1 MARVLVT
8 GISGFIAKHVALQL
22 LQAGH
27 EVVGTVRDTARSA
40 SVKETLVRHGADH
53 TKIHFAEADLT
64 SDIGWAAAVAGC
76 DYIQHLAS
84 PFPLAQPDDREAL
97 VPAARDGLLRV
108 VKAGLDAGAK
118 RIVVTSSL
126 AAVMYHPK
134 FKGEFE
140 AGPEDWSDPDWKAIS
155 PYIVSKTRAEQ
166 ALWALLDERGERHRA
181 TVINPGLVLGP
192 SLDERIGTSLSVVEM
207 LLKGAYP
214 ASPPLQFP
222 TVDVRDL
229 AVLHVAAMDSPNTG
243 GLRLLAAADT
253 VSMQEM
259 ALILAAAFP
268 AFSRKIPTKELPAWV
283 VRLMAL
289 FDKNLKSVLA
299 DLGRRRIAKTAYV
312 TEKTGIAFR
321 PAREA
326 IEAAAE
332 SLIEYGVVSPPR

>member
-1 MARVLVT
+1 MAQVLVT

-27 EVVGTVRDTARSA
+27 DVVGTVRDTSKADP
-40 SVKETLVRHGADH
+40 VKDTLVRHGAEH
-53 TKIHFAEADLT
+53 NKIRFVEADLT
-64 SDIGWAAAVAGC
+64 RDDGWAEAVAGC

-84 PFPLAQPDDREAL
+84 PFPLAQPEDREAL
-97 VPAARDGLLRV
+97 VPEARDGMLRV

-140 AGPEDWSDPDWKAIS
+140 AGPEAWSDPEWKALS
-155 PYIVSKTRAEQ
+155 PYIISKTRAEQ
-166 ALWALLDERGERHRA
+166 ALWALLDERGERERV

-214 ASPPLQFP
+214 ASPPMRFP

-229 AVLHVAAMDSPNTG
+229 AALHVAAMDSPNTG
-243 GLRLLAAADT
+243 GQRLLAAADT

-268 AFSRKIPTKELPAWV
+268 AFSKKIPTGELPAWV
-283 VRLMAL
+283 VRFMAL
-289 FDKNLKSVLA
+289 FDKNLKSITA
-299 DLGRRRIAKTAYV
+299 DLGRKRIAKTAYV

-321 PAREA
+321 PAKEA

-332 SLIEYGVVSPPR
+332 SLIEYGVVKPPR

>member
-27 EVVGTVRDTARSA
+27 EVVGTVRDAARSA
-40 SVKETLVRHGADH
+40 PVKETLVRHGADH

-64 SDIGWAAAVAGC
+64 RDNGWAAAVAGC

-134 FKGEFE
+134 FKGQFE

-214 ASPPLQFP
+214 ASPPLLFP

-229 AVLHVAAMDSPNTG
+229 AALHVAAMDSPNTG

-283 VRLMAL
+283 VRFMAL
-289 FDKNLKSVLA
+289 FDRNLKSVLA

-332 SLIEYGVVSPPR
+332 SLIEYGVVRPPR

>member
-1 MARVLVT
+1 MAKVLVT

-27 EVVGTVRDTARSA
+27 EVVGTVRSLDKAGDTRDA
-40 SVKETLVRHGADH
+40 LVRHGIDH
-53 TKIHFAEADLT
+53 SMLEFVEADLT
-64 SDIGWAAAVAGC
+64 GDDGWAEAVAGC
-76 DYIQHLAS
+76 DYVQHLAS
-84 PFPLAQPDDREAL
+84 PFPLAQPEDREAL

-108 VKAGLDAGAK
+108 VRAALNADVK
-118 RIVVTSSL
+118 RVVVTSSL
-126 AAVMYHPK
+126 AAVMYNPK

-140 AGPEDWSDPDWKAIS
+140 AGPDDWTDPDWKPIS

-166 ALWALLDERGERHRA
+166 ALWALLDERNARDKA

-192 SLDERIGTSLSVVEM
+192 ALDERIGTSLQLVEM

-214 ASPPLQFP
+214 AVPPICFP

-229 AVLHVAAMDSPNTG
+229 AALHIAAMDSPGTA

-253 VSMQEM
+253 LSMQEA
-259 ALILAAAFP
+259 ALVLKEAFP
-268 AFSRKIPTKELPAWV
+268 AFERKIPTKQLPAFV
-283 VRLMAL
+283 VRLLAI
-289 FDKNLKSVLA
+289 FDASLKSVTA
-299 DLGRRRIAKTAYV
+299 DLGRRRIARTAYV

-326 IEAAAE
+326 VIAAAE
-332 SLIEYGVVSPPR
+332 SLMEYGIIEPPR

>member
-1 MARVLVT
+1 MARILVT
-8 GISGFIAKHVALQL
+8 GISGFIARHVALQL

-27 EVVGTVRDTARSA
+27 EIVGTVRDAAKSGP
-40 SVKETLVRHGADH
+40 VKDTLIRHGADH
-53 TKIHFAEADLT
+53 AKIHFAEADLT
-64 SDIGWAAAVAGC
+64 REEGWAEAVAGC

-108 VKAGLDAGAK
+108 VRAGLDAGVK
-118 RIVVTSSL
+118 RFVVTSSL

-134 FKGEFE
+134 FRGEFE
-140 AGPEDWSDPDWKAIS
+140 AGPEDWSDPEWKALS
-155 PYIVSKTRAEQ
+155 AYIVSKTRAEQ
-166 ALWALLDERGERHRA
+166 ALWALLDERGERKRA

-207 LLKGAYP
+207 LLKGTYP
-214 ASPPLQFP
+214 ANPPLRFP

-229 AVLHVAAMDSPNTG
+229 AALHVAAMDSPNTG
-243 GLRLLAAADT
+243 GHRLLAAADT

-268 AFSRKIPTKELPAWV
+268 AFARKIPTKELPAFI
-283 VRLMAL
+283 VRFMAL
-289 FDKNLKSVLA
+289 FDPKLKSVLA

-321 PAREA
+321 PAKEA

-332 SLIEYGVVSPPR
+332 SLIEYGIVKPPR

>member
-1 MARVLVT
+1 MARILVT

-27 EVVGTVRDTARSA
+27 EVVGTVRDMAKA
-40 SVKETLVRHGADH
+40 DPVKETLVRHGADH
-53 TKIHFAEADLT
+53 TKIHFVEADLM
-64 SDIGWAAAVAGC
+64 SDDGWAEAVADC
-76 DYIQHLAS
+76 EYIQHLAS
-84 PFPLAQPDDREAL
+84 PFPLAQPADREAL
-97 VPAARDGLLRV
+97 VPPARDGMLRV

-126 AAVMYHPK
+126 AAVMYHPS

-140 AGPEDWSDPDWKAIS
+140 AGPEAWSDPDWKAIS
-155 PYIVSKTRAEQ
+155 PYIVSKTRAEL
-166 ALWALLDERGERHRA
+166 ALWALLDERGERNRA

-207 LLKGAYP
+207 LLNGAYP
-214 ASPPLQFP
+214 ALPPLRMP

-229 AVLHVAAMDSPNTG
+229 AALHVAAMDSPNTA

-253 VSMQEM
+253 ISMQDM
-259 ALILAAAFP
+259 GLVLAAAFP
-268 AFSRKIPTKELPAWV
+268 AFAKKIPTKELPAWV
-283 VRLMAL
+283 VRFMAL
-289 FDKNLKSVLA
+289 FDKNLQSVLA

-321 PAREA
+321 PAKDA
-326 IEAAAE
+326 VEAAAE
-332 SLIEYGVVSPPR
+332 SLIEYGVVQPPR

>member
-1 MARVLVT
+1 MARILVT

-22 LQAGH
+22 LQSGH
-27 EVVGTVRDTARSA
+27 DVIGTVR
-40 SVKETLVRHGADH
+40 SVDKGEQVKQTLARHGADVSRLQ
-53 TKIHFAEADLT
+53 FAEADLT
-64 SDIGWAAAVAGC
+64 SDDGWTDAVAGC
-76 DYIQHLAS
+76 DYVQHLAS
-84 PFPLAQPDDREAL
+84 PFPLEQPEDREGL
-97 VPAARDGLLRV
+97 VPAARDGVLRV
-108 VKAGLDAGAK
+108 VSAALDAGVK

-134 FKGEFE
+134 FKGLFE

-155 PYIVSKTRAEQ
+155 PYIVSKTRAEL
-166 ALWALLDERGERHRA
+166 ALWDMLDARGARDKA

-214 ASPPLQFP
+214 ALPPLAFP

-229 AVLHVAAMDSPNTG
+229 AALHIAAMESPNTA
-243 GLRLLAAADT
+243 GLRLLAGANT
-253 VSMQEM
+253 LSMQEI
-259 ALILAAAFP
+259 ALVLKDAFP
-268 AFSRKIPTKELPAWV
+268 AFAKKIPTTEMPAWL
-283 VRLMAL
+283 VRFLAI
-289 FDKNLKSVLA
+289 FDKTLKSISA

-321 PAREA
+321 PAKEA

-332 SLIEYGVVSPPR
+332 SLIAYGIVAPPN

>member
-27 EVVGTVRDTARSA
+27 EVVGTVRDTAKSGP
-40 SVKETLVRHGADH
+40 VKDTLVRHGADH
-53 TKIHFAEADLT
+53 TKIRFVEADLT
-64 SDIGWAAAVAGC
+64 RDDGWTEAVTGC

-108 VKAGLDAGAK
+108 VKAGLDAGVK

-126 AAVMYHPK
+126 AAVMYHPE

-140 AGPEDWSDPDWKAIS
+140 AGPDDWSDPDWKAIS

-166 ALWALLDERGERHRA
+166 ALWALLDERGERDRA
-181 TVINPGLVLGP
+181 TVINPGIVLGP

-214 ASPPLQFP
+214 ACPPLQFP

-229 AVLHVAAMDSPNTG
+229 AALHVVAMDSPNTG

-259 ALILAAAFP
+259 GIILAAAFP
-268 AFSRKIPTKELPAWV
+268 AFARKIPTRELPAWA
-283 VRLMAL
+283 VRFMAL
-289 FDKNLKSVLA
+289 FDSNLKSVLA

-321 PAREA
+321 PAKEA

-332 SLIEYGVVSPPR
+332 SLIEYGVVKPPR